1 MLTVTYQHSAPES
14 TSGIFN
20 RSVFWWLNSLF
31 RRGFR
36 ALLAVEDLAE
46 IDSKFSSRVLRDDLQ
61 HNWDS
66 STSQDLGKGSV
77 LSDVPIAD
85 KKTGKYML
93 FLATF
98 STFKWPFLAAI
109 FPRLCFIGFSFA
121 QPFLINRTIDFVGKP
136 VTESTKSIS
145 YGIIGAT
152 VLIYVGLGVS
162 ERFRELL
169 FRHTLTP
176 YQVSRCHYKHKTYQ
190 VITMFRGALASLIFR
205 KTTNL
210 ALGALDDSAA
220 MTLMSTDIDS
230 IANGLQNMHEIWANA
245 IEVGLGIYLL
255 ERQVG
260 IACVFVVIPAVG
272 KETASPLQALCCIRP
287 TEVITVCTLSISR
300 VARSMGPT
308 RMIWNRAIQ
317 KRVAVTSST
326 LGQMK
331 GIKIMGLTD
340 CLSSAIQNQRVTELE
355 LSKQFRMLIVWANMI
370 GMVVPPP
377 R

>member
-1 MLTVTYQHSAPES
+1 
-14 TSGIFN
+14 
-20 RSVFWWLNSLF
+20 
-31 RRGFR
+31 
-36 ALLAVEDLAE
+36 
-46 IDSKFSSRVLRDDLQ
+46 
-61 HNWDS
+61 
-66 STSQDLGKGSV
+66 
-77 LSDVPIAD
+77 
-85 KKTGKYML
+85 
-93 FLATF
+93 
-98 STFKWPFLAAI
+98 
-109 FPRLCFIGFSFA
+109 
-121 QPFLINRTIDFVGKP
+121 
-136 VTESTKSIS
+136 
-145 YGIIGAT
+145 
-152 VLIYVGLGVS
+152 
-162 ERFRELL
+162 
-169 FRHTLTP
+169 
-176 YQVSRCHYKHKTYQ
+176 
-190 VITMFRGALASLIFR
+190 MFRGALASLIFR